1 MPRSLALDTSATEAK
16 PGEPGSAG
24 AEPGSGGSEAAIDD
38 RWIRRVGIVGF
49 GLIIP
54 RVTPLL
60 AGLAPTELGYWIG
73 TLAFVL
79 LAGGIWHGNRW
90 LLFEQRRHYG
100 WFDHPLRKLAL
111 LLAAIVLYTAPLT
124 VVGLLCWYAWIGRA
138 AELDTIRTVALIN
151 VICVVFVTHAY
162 ETVFLIKEREG
173 DLLRVARLDR
183 ARAEAELA
191 AFLAQVD
198 PHFVFNSL
206 NTLGHLIE
214 TDPARAAAFNQDL
227 ADVYRY
233 LLRQRGRA
241 LVPLVEELSFARVY
255 VELMKVRYGDAL
267 RCELPEPDPSLA
279 GARLPP
285 TALQLLIEN
294 AIKHNEVGAGSPL
307 EIEVRIEADAV
318 IVHNLCKARR
328 SVGAWRRES
337 AGLGLRNLDERSKL
351 ATGVGIDIERS
362 PEHFTVRVPLGR
374 VHAVE
379 STREEPSQ

>member
-1 MPRSLALDTSATEAK
+1 MRSSLTLDTATTEAK
-16 PGEPGSAG
+16 SDEPGPAVG
-24 AEPGSGGSEAAIDD
+24 EHGSTARESVAAIDD
-38 RWIRRVGIVGF
+38 RWVRRVGIVGF

-60 AGLAPTELGYWIG
+60 EDFAPTQLGYWIG
-73 TLAFVL
+73 TVAFIALA
-79 LAGGIWHGNRW
+79 ASIWHGNRW
-90 LLFEQRRHYG
+90 LLFEQRRHYH
-100 WFDHPLRKLAL
+100 WFNHPLRKLLL

-124 VVGLLCWYAWIGRA
+124 IVGLLCWYGWIGRA

-183 ARAEAELA
+183 ARAEAELS

-198 PHFVFNSL
+198 PHFAFNSL

-214 TDPARAAAFNQDL
+214 TDRARALSFNQDL
-227 ADVYRY
+227 AGVYRY

-241 LVPLVEELSFARVY
+241 LVPLAEELGFARAY
-255 VELMKVRYGDAL
+255 VELMKIRYGEAL
-267 RCELPEPDPSLA
+267 RCELPEPGSELA
-279 GARLPP
+279 HAMLPP

-307 EIEVRIEADAV
+307 EIEVCFEAGALLV
-318 IVHNLCKARR
+318 SNARKPRR
-328 SVGAWRRES
+328 SVFSRGRDS
-337 AGLGLRNLDERSKL
+337 NGVGLRNLDERSKL
-351 ATGVGIDIERS
+351 ASGAGIAIARTPTS
-362 PEHFTVRVPLGR
+362 FRVRVPLTSS
-374 VHAVE
+374 E
-379 STREEPSQ
+379 SSQ